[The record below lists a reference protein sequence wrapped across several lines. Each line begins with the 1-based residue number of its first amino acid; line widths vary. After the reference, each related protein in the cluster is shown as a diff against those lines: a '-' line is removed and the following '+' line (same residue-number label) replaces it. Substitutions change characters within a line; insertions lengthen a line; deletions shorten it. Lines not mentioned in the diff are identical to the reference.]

1 MNYYLMLAL
10 MLFVYMT
17 LWFGISVV
25 KKRNDVA
32 DIAWGLGFVLITWIS
47 FAVSGSSSIFGIVIG
62 ILVTI
67 WGVRLAWHIYAR
79 NKGKTEDYRYLAWRK
94 EWGRWFY
101 FRSYVQVYLLQGV
114 LLYFIVFPVVL
125 FNLHPGTT
133 IFGFTEYV
141 GVLIWG
147 IGFFFE
153 SVGDA
158 QLVAFMRDPRNKGA
172 IMKSGLWRYTRHP
185 NYFGEVTQWWGI
197 WLITLN
203 SLYGWYGIIGP
214 VVITILILRVSGI
227 PMLEKKMEQNPQYV
241 EYKRRTS
248 KFFPLPP
255 KLV

>member
-1 MNYYLMLAL
+1 MNYYLIVAIILL
-10 MLFVYMT
+10 VYMT
-17 LWFGISVV
+17 LWFGISVL

-47 FAVSGSSSIFGIVIG
+47 FAVSGSSSIFSMVIG

-67 WGVRLAWHIYAR
+67 WGVRLAWHIYVR

-125 FNLHPGTT
+125 FNLHPSTT
-133 IFGFTEYV
+133 TFGFTECV
-141 GVLIWG
+141 GMLIWG

-158 QLVAFMRDPRNKGA
+158 QLVAFMRDPRNKGT

-203 SLYGWYGIIGP
+203 SLYGGYGIIGP

-227 PMLEKKMEQNPQYV
+227 PMLEKKMEQNPLYV